1 MEFKDYYHIL
11 GLAPD
16 ADDKAIKTAYRKLAR
31 KYHPDVSSDDN
42 AEQKF
47 KEVAE
52 AYHVLKDPEKR
63 AEYDQLRRYRQSG
76 GDFEPPPGWQ
86 SAAGRGSAEGFGGG
100 FTGGFSGDFGDQSDF
115 SDFFESLFGGRGG
128 ARGFSWSSGGQGGSA
143 RGGQDLEVEM
153 PLFLEDTVAET
164 AKQIRLNVPQY
175 DERGRRLPDR
185 EKTLNVKIPAGTG
198 DNERIRL
205 KGQGA
210 PGIGGGPA
218 GDLFLR
224 VRLVP
229 HPLFD
234 VDGRDLIVT
243 VPVAPWEAALGGKI
257 EVPTL
262 TGRISLTIPA
272 DSQTGKRLRI
282 KGRGLS
288 AKGQNAGDLYA
299 VLKVV
304 MPPTAT
310 DEQKNLWKK
319 LAASSGF
326 DPRADWER

>member
-11 GLAPD
+11 GLDPD
-16 ADDKAIKTAYRKLAR
+16 ADDKAIKAAYRKLAR

-42 AEQKF
+42 AEEKF
-47 KEVAE
+47 KEVSE
-52 AYHVLKDPEKR
+52 AYHVLKDAEKR

-86 SAAGRGSAEGFGGG
+86 NAAGRGGAEG
-100 FTGGFSGDFGDQSDF
+100 FTGGFTGDFGDQSDF

-128 ARGFSWSSGGQGGSA
+128 ARGFHRGGGHGA
-143 RGGQDLEVEM
+143 RAGQDLEVEM
-153 PLFLEDTVAET
+153 PLFLEDTLGET

-175 DERGRRLPDR
+175 DNQGRRLPDR

-234 VDGRDLIVT
+234 VDGQDLIVT
-243 VPVAPWEAALGGKI
+243 VPVAPWEAALGAKI

-262 TGRISLTIPA
+262 NGRISLTVPSG
-272 DSQTGKRLRI
+272 SQTGKRLRI
-282 KGRGLS
+282 KGRGLT
-288 AKGQNAGDLYA
+288 AKKHNGDLYA

-304 MPPTAT
+304 MPDTVT
-310 DEQKNLWKK
+310 NEQKDLWEK
-319 LAASSGF
+319 LAATSSF
-326 DPRADWER
+326 EPRADWER